1 MFNSLTGSVTHKDN
15 ERMHFLLSGVEWDLS
30 ISGSTSA
37 KLPAIGEEVRVF
49 TFLYHREDQMKL
61 FGFASSSER
70 ELFLSLLQVNG
81 VGPRLIMRMLSSA
94 DENLIRNAVQVGD
107 VDSLARVPGL
117 GAKSAQKIIISLRG
131 KSLGTADGPAS
142 FELDV
147 MKALLG
153 MGFSQREASD
163 ALGAVSRGDKKD
175 ENDLDEA
182 SMLRAAIQHLGATR

>member
-15 ERMHFLLSGVEWDLS
+15 ERMYLLLSGVEWDLS
-30 ISGSTSA
+30 ISGSTAA

-61 FGFASSSER
+61 FGFASASER
-70 ELFLSLLQVNG
+70 DLFLSLLQVNG

-94 DENLIRNAVQVGD
+94 DENLIRAAVQAGD
-107 VDSLARVPGL
+107 VDSLSRVPGL

>member
-15 ERMHFLLSGVEWDLS
+15 ERMHLLLSGVEWDLS

-117 GAKSAQKIIISLRG
+117 GAKSAQKIILSLRG

-142 FELDV
+142 FEVDV

-163 ALGAVSRGDKKD
+163 ALGAVSRGNKKD
-175 ENDLDEA
+175 GNDLDEA
-182 SMLRAAIQHLGATR
+182 SMLRAAIQHLGTTR